1 MVNSAGRPFVE
12 VFDRQCSAVST
23 RHSCSHYT
31 SHTSLLHT
39 HYSLYIGVGV
49 GIPVV
54 ILIVVGVILCYC
66 CCVRYQNRKMQAL
79 IVTYNA
85 RRRNRDENA
94 ETLLSGPPPY
104 EPLDEETEDKDP
116 ELPTYTESD
125 PYAINSPPVAEQSR
139 PEERQEPEESGPT
152 GADSQSTG
160 SDQDSHDH
168 DQQILE
174 DVPLIDESSA

>member
-1 MVNSAGRPFVE
+1 M
-12 VFDRQCSAVST
+12 AVHVAFLAHTFPLSY
-23 RHSCSHYT
+23 YT
-31 SHTSLLHT
+31 SLTHTHT

-54 ILIVVGVILCYC
+54 IMIVVGVILCYC

-85 RRRNRDENA
+85 RRRNRDDNA
-94 ETLLSGPPPY
+94 ETLLNAPPPY

-116 ELPTYTESD
+116 ELPTYTEND
-125 PYAINSPPVAEQSR
+125 PYAISSPPVEPSQGEGGGLEEQ
-139 PEERQEPEESGPT
+139 QEPEETGPT
-152 GADSQSTG
+152 GADSRSTG

-168 DQQILE
+168 QDLE
-174 DVPLIDESSA
+174 DVPLIDD